1 MRTANRGWAIS
12 LSVLPLVLGAPV
24 QAEDSAGTADVT
36 AAEADAPAAPDAAAT
51 SAAPEATL
59 PEAPAQEAALL
70 GAVGYDEQGRPGR
83 IHLVVRGDTLWHISD
98 AYLGTPWVWPSIW
111 KDNDDIA
118 NPHRIYPGDR
128 IWITPWEM
136 RRLSAEEAEKM
147 LAAHPA
153 EQAPEPEIVS
163 RPPLPEPAVEPQVFH
178 RESAEELVGLVSEET
193 LESAASIVSAVPTRV
208 LLGSGDRVYIGLGR
222 DDVAKGD
229 RFTIFRTREKVF
241 DPDSGRMLGWHVDFL
256 GWLEVTDPADET
268 SLAEIRLSGG
278 EIEVG
283 DRLIHKEAPQ
293 LDIAIGPSP
302 EGVEG
307 RISFFPNSRT
317 MMGSQDFVYLNRG
330 SEDGLT
336 VGSPLEVYR
345 EGFTARETARDESV
359 RVPDRV
365 VAKLLVIRAQ
375 PASAVAVVRH
385 TQEEL
390 ALGDR
395 FRGAT
400 R

>member
-1 MRTANRGWAIS
+1 
-12 LSVLPLVLGAPV
+12 
-24 QAEDSAGTADVT
+24 
-36 AAEADAPAAPDAAAT
+36 
-51 SAAPEATL
+51 
-59 PEAPAQEAALL
+59 
-70 GAVGYDEQGRPGR
+70 
-83 IHLVVRGDTLWHISD
+83 
-98 AYLGTPWVWPSIW
+98 
-111 KDNDDIA
+111 
-118 NPHRIYPGDR
+118 
-128 IWITPWEM
+128 M

-163 RPPLPEPAVEPQVFH
+163 QPPLPQPAVEPQVFH
-178 RESAEELVGLVSEET
+178 RESAEELVGLLSEET

-241 DPDSGRMLGWHVDFL
+241 DPETGRMLGWHVDFL
-256 GWLEVTDPADET
+256 GWLEVTEPSDET
-268 SLAEIRLSGG
+268 SLGEIRMSGG

-283 DRLIHKEAPQ
+283 DRLIQKEAPQ

-302 EGVEG
+302 AGVEG

-317 MMGSQDFVYLNRG
+317 LMGTQDFVYLNRG
-330 SEDGLT
+330 SDDGL
-336 VGSPLEVYR
+336 VIGSPLEVYR
-345 EGFTARETARDESV
+345 EGFTAREVARDESV

-385 TQEEL
+385 TAEEL